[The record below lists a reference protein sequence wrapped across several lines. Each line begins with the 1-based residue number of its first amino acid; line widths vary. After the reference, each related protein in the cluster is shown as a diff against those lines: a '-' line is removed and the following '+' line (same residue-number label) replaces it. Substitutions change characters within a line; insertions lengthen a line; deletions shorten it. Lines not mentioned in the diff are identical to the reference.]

1 MYGAISEEIQRWRF
15 FCPPK
20 EKGKSMDFEQ
30 FREKLAD
37 EIKELLSSLFGRE
50 TTIEA
55 RTVEKTNTTYDALT
69 IKPIDSDVAV
79 SINATHLFELYEKGE
94 DFGVIASDT
103 AKFVDN
109 ALYNSPDFDINSVR
123 DYSKMKERLT
133 FEVISAERNADLL
146 KSVPHKEI
154 EDLAVVYR
162 LELANCEQGVG
173 TVLVTNQM
181 IESYGITADRLHED
195 ALANAP
201 EFKPLVIETME
212 EVLARQMGIDVVQ
225 ELGLD
230 AIPKES
236 MTYVASVEGYVN
248 GAGVLAYQDF
258 MEKAAERAN
267 GSFYIL
273 PSSIHELLIIPDT
286 GKQDFKDLENMVR
299 EVNATTVDPKE
310 QLSDN
315 VYHYDAK
322 DKIFELGEKFMARQN
337 NKEVKKSLSEKIKE
351 KKEEIA
357 KTPKKD
363 EPGKES
369 KIKEGRAK

>member
-1 MYGAISEEIQRWRF
+1 
-15 FCPPK
+15 
-20 EKGKSMDFEQ
+20 MDFEQ
-30 FREKLAD
+30 FKEKLAD

-79 SINATHLFELYEKGE
+79 NINATHLFELYEKGE
-94 DFGVIASDT
+94 DFGVIASDA
-103 AKFVDN
+103 AKFADN
-109 ALYNSPDFDINSVR
+109 ALYHSPDFDIDSVK
-123 DYSKMKERLT
+123 DYGQMKERLT
-133 FEVISAERNADLL
+133 MEVISAEKNADLL

-162 LELANCEQGVG
+162 LELAKCEQGVG

-181 IESYGITADRLHED
+181 IEHYGITAEQLHED

-201 EFKPLVIETME
+201 KFKPLVIETMA
-212 EVLARQMGIDVVQ
+212 EVLSRQMGIEDVSK
-225 ELGLD
+225 EIGLD
-230 AIPKES
+230 DIPKENRI
-236 MTYVASVEGYVN
+236 YVASVEGYVN
-248 GAGVLAYQDF
+248 GAGALAYQDF

-267 GSFYIL
+267 GSFFIL

-286 GKQDFKDLENMVR
+286 GKHDLHDLESMVR

-310 QLSDN
+310 QLTDN

-322 DKIFELGEKFMARQN
+322 DKIFELGEKFVARQN
-337 NKEVKKSLSEKIKE
+337 NKEVKKSLSAQIKA

-357 KTPKKD
+357 KAPKKD
-363 EPGKES
+363 EPVKEP
-369 KIKEGRAK
+369 KAKEGRAK